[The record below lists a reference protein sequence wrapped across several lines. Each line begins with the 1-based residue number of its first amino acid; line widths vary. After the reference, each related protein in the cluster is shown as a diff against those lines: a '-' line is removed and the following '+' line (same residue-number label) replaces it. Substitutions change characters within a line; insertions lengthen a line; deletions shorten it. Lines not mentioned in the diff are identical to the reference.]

1 MPRNRRHDDDD
12 TNDDFHVPGSVADDR
27 VTMTTKPTKFV
38 GIQGDAAMVNL
49 RAR

>member
-1 MPRNRRHDDDD
+1 MARNRRHDDDD

-27 VTMTTKPTKFV
+27 VTMTTKPAKFV
-38 GIQGDAAMVNL
+38 GIPGNAAIVKL

>member
-12 TNDDFHVPGSVADDR
+12 ADGCFHVPGSVADDR
-27 VTMTTKPTKFV
+27 VTMTTNPTTFV
-38 GIQGDAAMVNL
+38 DIQGDAAIVKY